1 MARKQILFSLPLLVA
16 SCAAMEGPHA
26 VGAEYSE
33 QPAVGADASPAAI
46 RGAAFAQSHCSQCHS
61 IEDGFSP
68 RPESP
73 SFAQI
78 INTPGLTDESLNYWL
93 ANSHNFPEIMDFT
106 IAPEQIDDLAR
117 YMLTLRDENY
127 RPPVQ

>member
-1 MARKQILFSLPLLVA
+1 MAKTHLLFSLPLLLA
-16 SCAAMEGPHA
+16 SCASMDGTQA
-26 VGAEYSE
+26 VGSE
-33 QPAVGADASPAAI
+33 SPDQPVIQADTSPAAM

-78 INTPGLTDESLNYWL
+78 VNTPGLTDETLNYWL
-93 ANSHNFPEIMDFT
+93 ENSHNFPEIMDFT
-106 IAPEQIDDLAR
+106 IAPEQIDDLAQ
-117 YMLTLRDENY
+117 YMLTLKDEDY
-127 RPPVQ
+127 QPPVQ